1 MPRELIKSRPKQF
14 DMRYTCQVCE
24 RQTQTTLGYNY
35 DSDEEARKH
44 ASTHIVNG
52 WWVADDQVVCGL
64 CLRKARDGLGSHKA
78 KGFIKPIRREAQY
91 AIKHERDFALQE
103 LAEIEALRE
112 TFKDE
117 APPPPR
123 TMEAAYLKDMK
134 KREKRLRVKV
144 GKK

>member
-1 MPRELIKSRPKQF
+1 MTRELVKSRPEQF
-14 DMRYTCQVCE
+14 DMRFTCQVCE
-24 RQTQTTLGYNY
+24 RQIQTIIGYNY

-44 ASTHIVNG
+44 VSTHIVNG
-52 WWVADDQVVCGL
+52 WWVADDQVVCGF
-64 CLRKARDGLGSHKA
+64 CLGRARDALGSHKA

-91 AIKHERDFALQE
+91 AIKHERDFALRE
-103 LAEIEALRE
+103 LEEIEALLE
-112 TFKDE
+112 SFKDE

-134 KREKRLRVKV
+134 KREKRLRAKV